1 MVNCVVRGVTI
12 ITIMPTFQTLVRTMT
27 YGQCADCVQ
36 ETSNQHHSTFLRHRT
51 RVTAAPLGPV
61 TLQQLYFP
69 TRIPAELRRLT
80 SSVVG
85 SSLSSSCRIS
95 QIKIS
100 RYLAFSDKVTR
111 IILAFYPSALL
122 SSILCI
128 LSIWHS
134 KYCK

>member
-1 MVNCVVRGVTI
+1 MRI
-12 ITIMPTFQTLVRTMT
+12 ITIMQTLQTLVRTMT

-51 RVTAAPLGPV
+51 RVTAAPLGTV
-61 TLQQLYFP
+61 TLLQLYFP

-95 QIKIS
+95 QIEIS
-100 RYLAFSDKVTR
+100 RYLAFSLSDAITR
-111 IILAFYPSALL
+111 IIFDLILAFYPSALL
-122 SSILCI
+122 YQFFAFFPSGTQNTAN
-128 LSIWHS
+128 
-134 KYCK
+134 KM

>member
-1 MVNCVVRGVTI
+1 MK
-12 ITIMPTFQTLVRTMT
+12 FQDKLYDIVDRNKCPSCEKSAEKCILRKSYFHHSEPNYDLWTVCRLCS
-27 YGQCADCVQ
+27 G
-36 ETSNQHHSTFLRHRT
+36 NQHHSTFLRHRT

-61 TLQQLYFP
+61 TLLQLYFP

-100 RYLAFSDKVTR
+100 RYLAHSTVLFLMYFSQR
-111 IILAFYPSALL
+111 HLYL
-122 SSILCI
+122 S
-128 LSIWHS
+128 
-134 KYCK
+134 